1 MSSQYT
7 KYACELGG
15 KPLKWSLVSCYMD
28 KCFSLKSCTWA
39 GNVQTIIVRNVRNI
53 SYVKNFLKNLKGT
66 HVLIRK

>member
-7 KYACELGG
+7 KHPGELGG

-28 KCFSLKSCTWA
+28 KCFPFKSCTWA

-53 SYVKNFLKNLKGT
+53 SYVNNFLKNLKGT